1 MESALRASGRFKR
14 QDQSV
19 SALLNEGVGAF
30 FGLAHGWS
38 PSWIEATDLNENVT
52 RSSLGSVALNIAD
65 LAEHAIDAV
74 PDRVALISGDE
85 QLTYAQLEEKANRLA
100 HYLIDQGV
108 KKDDKVGLYC
118 RNRIEIVIA
127 MLGIV
132 KAGAILVNVNFRY
145 VEGELKY
152 LFENSDMVALVHER
166 RYADRVAN
174 VLPETPN
181 VKTIL
186 AVEDGSDD
194 DFQRYGGVEF
204 YSALEQGSPDRDFGE
219 RSADDIYLL
228 YTGGTTGFPKG
239 VMWRHE
245 DIYRVLFG
253 GTDFATGEFV
263 KDEYDLAK
271 AAAENPPMIR
281 YPIPPMIHGATQSAT
296 WMSLFSG
303 QTMVLAPEFDAD
315 EVWQTIEK
323 HKVNLLFFTGDAMAR
338 PLLDALTKLHDGG
351 HEPDL
356 SSLFLLASTA
366 ALFSTSIKEK
376 FLELLPNRVI
386 TDSIGS
392 SETGF
397 GGTSIVAKGQSHTGG
412 PRVTIDHRTVVLDED
427 GNEVKPGSGVR
438 GMIAKKGNIP
448 VGYYKD
454 EKKTA
459 ETFKTFNGVRYAIP
473 GDYAE
478 VDEDGSVT
486 MLGRGSQ
493 SINSGGEKI
502 YPEEVEAA
510 LKGHPDVFD
519 ALGGRCARRA
529 LRQLRRRRRA
539 PPPRHQPVAGRTRHV
554 RAPGDRGIQSAAQGL
569 VGRRDPPDTGR
580 QARLPVGQGHHRGA
594 ARRRRARQPCG
605 NRNLMRTELC
615 DRFGIDYPIFVF
627 TPSEKVA
634 AAVSKA
640 GGLGVLGCVRF
651 NEADDL
657 ENVLCWMD
665 ENTDGK
671 PYGVDIVMPAKVP
684 QEGSAVDID
693 KLIPQSHRDFVTKT
707 LADLGV
713 PPLPDDEERNEGVL
727 GWLHSVA
734 RSHVEVALQASDQ
747 ADRQR
752 ARLAARRTSSTR
764 RTRPA
769 CRWPRWRAA
778 PSTRSAT
785 SRTASTSWWRRAT
798 RPAATP
804 VRSVR
809 WCCGRKS
816 LTRLAVRRPCWRRAA
831 SAPAGRWPPRWRS
844 ARKASGWARRSSR
857 PPNTTSATASRAAC
871 RRFRRRC
878 CGPTPATR
886 CAAGST
892 PASPRAC

>member
-1 MESALRASGRFKR
+1 
-14 QDQSV
+14 
-19 SALLNEGVGAF
+19 
-30 FGLAHGWS
+30 
-38 PSWIEATDLNENVT
+38 
-52 RSSLGSVALNIAD
+52 VALNIAD

-74 PDRVALISGDE
+74 PDRVALIGGDE
-85 QLTYAQLEEKANRLA
+85 QLTYAQLEEGANRLA

-186 AVEDGSDD
+186 VVEDGTEDPAG
-194 DFQRYGGVEF
+194 DFRKYHGVEF
-204 YSALEQGSPDRDFGE
+204 YSALEKGSPERDFGA

-271 AAAENPPMIR
+271 GAAANPPMIR

-296 WMSLFSG
+296 WMSIFSG
-303 QTMVLAPEFDAD
+303 QTTVLAPEFNAD
-315 EVWQTIEK
+315 EVWRAIHD

-338 PLLDALTKLHDGG
+338 PLLDALQAAHDKG
-351 HEPDL
+351 EDYDL

-376 FLELLPNRVI
+376 LLELLPNRVI

-397 GGTSIVAKGQSHTGG
+397 GGTSIVAKGEHHMGG
-412 PRVTIDHRTVVLDED
+412 PRVAIDHRTVVLDED

-438 GMIAKKGNIP
+438 GVIAKKGNIP

-459 ETFKTFNGVRYAIP
+459 ETFRTYNGVRYAIP

-478 VDEDGSVT
+478 VEADGTVT
-486 MLGRGSQ
+486 MLGRGSV

-519 ALGGRCARRA
+519 ALVVGV
-529 LRQLRRRRRA
+529 
-539 PPPRHQPVAGRTRHV
+539 PDPRFGQHVAAV
-554 RAPGDRGIQSAAQGL
+554 
-569 VGRRDPPDTGR
+569 V
-580 QARLPVGQGHHRGA
+580 QAREGA
-594 ARRRRARQPCG
+594 RPTLAELDAFVRREIAGYKVPRSLWFVDEVKRSPAGKPDYRWAKDQ
-605 NRNLMRTELC
+605 TEE
-615 DRFGIDYPIFVF
+615 RP
-627 TPSEKVA
+627 
-634 AAVSKA
+634 
-640 GGLGVLGCVRF
+640 
-651 NEADDL
+651 ADDVHA
-657 ENVLCWMD
+657 N
-665 ENTDGK
+665 
-671 PYGVDIVMPAKVP
+671 
-684 QEGSAVDID
+684 
-693 KLIPQSHRDFVTKT
+693 
-707 LADLGV
+707 
-713 PPLPDDEERNEGVL
+713 
-727 GWLHSVA
+727 
-734 RSHVEVALQASDQ
+734 HVG
-747 ADRQR
+747 
-752 ARLAARRTSSTR
+752 
-764 RTRPA
+764 
-769 CRWPRWRAA
+769 
-778 PSTRSAT
+778 
-785 SRTASTSWWRRAT
+785 
-798 RPAATP
+798 TP
-804 VRSVR
+804 
-809 WCCGRKS
+809 
-816 LTRLAVRRPCWRRAA
+816 T
-831 SAPAGRWPPRWRS
+831 
-844 ARKASGWARRSSR
+844 
-857 PPNTTSATASRAAC
+857 
-871 RRFRRRC
+871 
-878 CGPTPATR
+878 
-886 CAAGST
+886 
-892 PASPRAC
+892 

>member
-1 MESALRASGRFKR
+1 M
-14 QDQSV
+14 
-19 SALLNEGVGAF
+19 
-30 FGLAHGWS
+30 
-38 PSWIEATDLNENVT
+38 
-52 RSSLGSVALNIAD
+52 ALNIAD

-100 HYLIDQGV
+100 HYLRDQGV

-186 AVEDGSDD
+186 SVEDGSDD
-194 DFQRYGGVEF
+194 DYERYGGVEF

-219 RSADDIYLL
+219 RSPDDIYLL

-245 DIYRVLFG
+245 DVYRVLFG

-271 AAAENPPMIR
+271 AAAENPPMVR

-296 WMSLFSG
+296 WMSIFSG
-303 QTMVLAPEFDAD
+303 QTTVLAPEFDAD

-323 HKVNLLFFTGDAMAR
+323 YKVNLLFFTGDAMAR

-448 VGYYKD
+448 GRLLQGR
-454 EKKTA
+454 E
-459 ETFKTFNGVRYAIP
+459 
-473 GDYAE
+473 
-478 VDEDGSVT
+478 EDRRD
-486 MLGRGSQ
+486 LQ
-493 SINSGGEKI
+493 
-502 YPEEVEAA
+502 
-510 LKGHPDVFD
+510 DVQ
-519 ALGGRCARRA
+519 RCA
-529 LRQLRRRRRA
+529 
-539 PPPRHQPVAGRTRHV
+539 
-554 RAPGDRGIQSAAQGL
+554 
-569 VGRRDPPDTGR
+569 
-580 QARLPVGQGHHRGA
+580 
-594 ARRRRARQPCG
+594 
-605 NRNLMRTELC
+605 LC
-615 DRFGIDYPIFVF
+615 D
-627 TPSEKVA
+627 
-634 AAVSKA
+634 
-640 GGLGVLGCVRF
+640 
-651 NEADDL
+651 
-657 ENVLCWMD
+657 
-665 ENTDGK
+665 
-671 PYGVDIVMPAKVP
+671 
-684 QEGSAVDID
+684 
-693 KLIPQSHRDFVTKT
+693 
-707 LADLGV
+707 
-713 PPLPDDEERNEGVL
+713 
-727 GWLHSVA
+727 
-734 RSHVEVALQASDQ
+734 
-747 ADRQR
+747 
-752 ARLAARRTSSTR
+752 
-764 RTRPA
+764 
-769 CRWPRWRAA
+769 
-778 PSTRSAT
+778 
-785 SRTASTSWWRRAT
+785 
-798 RPAATP
+798 
-804 VRSVR
+804 
-809 WCCGRKS
+809 
-816 LTRLAVRRPCWRRAA
+816 
-831 SAPAGRWPPRWRS
+831 
-844 ARKASGWARRSSR
+844 SG
-857 PPNTTSATASRAAC
+857 
-871 RRFRRRC
+871 
-878 CGPTPATR
+878 
-886 CAAGST
+886 
-892 PASPRAC
+892 